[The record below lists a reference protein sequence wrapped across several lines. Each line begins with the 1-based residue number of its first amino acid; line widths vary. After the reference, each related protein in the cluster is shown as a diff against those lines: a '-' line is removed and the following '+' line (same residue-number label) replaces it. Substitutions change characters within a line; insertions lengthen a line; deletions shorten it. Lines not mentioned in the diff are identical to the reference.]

1 MIVGLTGGIATGKS
15 TVGQHIEKLGGTV
28 IDADRVA
35 RDIVQPGSEALADIA
50 QRFGADVL
58 LPDGSLNRAVLGQIV
73 MNDSVA
79 RTALEEIT
87 HPRIR
92 TEIATRV
99 RDAFT
104 HGARVVFVEAALL
117 VETGSAKL
125 YPKLWVVRC
134 AQDTQVRRLM
144 ERKGCDRDTAEQW
157 ISSQMDMAEKV
168 QHASLVIDNDGTIQE
183 LEDQVGAALLE
194 LMAQLPD
201 PG

>member
-15 TVGQHIEKLGGTV
+15 TVGQHIEKLGCTV

-35 RDIVQPGSEALADIA
+35 RDVVQPGSEALADIA

-144 ERKGCDRDTAEQW
+144 ERKGCDRATAEQW

>member
-35 RDIVQPGSEALADIA
+35 RDVVQPGSEALADIA

-144 ERKGCDRDTAEQW
+144 ERKGCDRATAEQW
-157 ISSQMDMAEKV
+157 ISSQMDMTEKV